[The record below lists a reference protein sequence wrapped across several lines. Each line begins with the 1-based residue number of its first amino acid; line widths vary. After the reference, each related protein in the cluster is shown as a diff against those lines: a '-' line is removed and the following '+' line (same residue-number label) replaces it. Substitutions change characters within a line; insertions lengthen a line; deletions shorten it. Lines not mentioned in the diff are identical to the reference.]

1 MFIEKLWNT
10 NPELVE
16 NEIKKLFGVKEDRGE
31 RFYFVDCVKGRLFF
45 VKKSDFVTRIGV
57 NDFDVCTSYSGD
69 NYGYSLASSVEWM
82 KFMKNIFGEKYLEEF
97 MLYRDNQFIE
107 YIEKYKQYHGMQTN
121 KVLAE
126 LGIAGMEQYNEK
138 YIRMK

>member
-31 RFYFVDCVKGRLFF
+31 RFYFVDCVKGRLIF

-57 NDFDVCTSYSGD
+57 NDFDVYTSYSGE
-69 NYGYSLASSVEWM
+69 NYGYSSLSIDWM

-97 MLYRDNQFIE
+97 MIYRDNQVVE
-107 YIEKYKQYHGMQTN
+107 YIEKYKQYHSMQTN

-126 LGIAGMEQYNEK
+126 LGMAGMEQYKEEH
-138 YIRMK
+138 IRMK